1 LQQANKDFSASDAVM
16 SRGISTQIS
25 LLPTDQQVKE
35 KGEKIVA
42 AVKKVLA
49 AQKISA

>member
-1 LQQANKDFSASDAVM
+1 MQQANKDFSPSDAVM
-16 SRGISTQIS
+16 SRGITTQIS
-25 LLPTDQQVKE
+25 LLTGEQQMKE

>member
-1 LQQANKDFSASDAVM
+1 MPTEQQW
-16 SRGISTQIS
+16 
-25 LLPTDQQVKE
+25 KE
-35 KGEKIVA
+35 KGEKIVS

>member
-1 LQQANKDFSASDAVM
+1 LTTEQQ
-16 SRGISTQIS
+16 
-25 LLPTDQQVKE
+25 LKE
-35 KGEKIVA
+35 KGEKIVS